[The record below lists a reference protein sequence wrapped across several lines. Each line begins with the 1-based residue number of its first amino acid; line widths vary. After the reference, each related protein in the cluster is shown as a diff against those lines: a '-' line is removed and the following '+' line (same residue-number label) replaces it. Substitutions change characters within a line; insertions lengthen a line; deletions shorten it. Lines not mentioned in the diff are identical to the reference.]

1 MEGRLTIPSS
11 IVLFMFWKT
20 VCTCGNSRLQ
30 VIHDTLIFHFD
41 VFQKGDMNLSL
52 VVITLNEEDSI
63 GRCIGSVPFAG
74 EIIVVD
80 SGSTDSTAAVAQSCG
95 AKVLFH
101 EFQDFS
107 TQKQWAIEQAS
118 GDWVLSLDADEYLS
132 EELSSEIS
140 SIVKNESVHS
150 GFSLPFRIQY
160 MGRLMRFGPWSRERH
175 LRLFRNGQAGF
186 PDSGVHEGLKVT
198 GGSVGDLRK
207 GYVIHESYSSLSD
220 QMQKMLQYSTL
231 WAGEEFRKG
240 RRSGPFRIVF
250 RPAWRFLS
258 AYLLRGGFLEGLPG
272 LAASIISAYYVFL
285 KWTMLYEMRH
295 VK

>member
-1 MEGRLTIPSS
+1 M
-11 IVLFMFWKT
+11 K
-20 VCTCGNSRLQ
+20 
-30 VIHDTLIFHFD
+30 
-41 VFQKGDMNLSL
+41 LSL
-52 VVITLNEEDSI
+52 VIIALNEEESI

-80 SGSTDSTAAVAQSCG
+80 SRSTDSTAAVAKSCG

-101 EFQDFS
+101 EFQSFS

-118 GDWVLSLDADEYLS
+118 GDWVLTLDADEFLND
-132 EELSSEIS
+132 ELAGGIS
-140 SIVKNESVHS
+140 SIVNSEVAHS
-150 GFSLPFRIQY
+150 GFRLPFRILY
-160 MGRLMRFGPWSRERH
+160 MGRLMLFGPWSGERH

-186 PDSGVHEGLKVT
+186 PDSGVHEGLKLLEGT
-198 GGSVGDLRK
+198 EGIFK
-207 GYVIHESYSSLSD
+207 NGYVVHESYSSLSD
-220 QMQKMLQYSTL
+220 QMQKMLQYSSL
-231 WAGEEFRKG
+231 WAGEEFGKG

-250 RPAWRFLS
+250 RPAWRFIS

-295 VK
+295 DQ

>member
-1 MEGRLTIPSS
+1 M
-11 IVLFMFWKT
+11 K
-20 VCTCGNSRLQ
+20 
-30 VIHDTLIFHFD
+30 
-41 VFQKGDMNLSL
+41 LSL
-52 VVITLNEEDSI
+52 VIIALNEEESI

-101 EFQDFS
+101 EFQSFS
-107 TQKQWAIEQAS
+107 AQKQWALEQAS
-118 GDWVLSLDADEYLS
+118 GDWVLTLDADEFLND
-132 EELSSEIS
+132 ELAGEIS
-140 SIVKNESVHS
+140 SIVNSEAAHS
-150 GFSLPFRIQY
+150 GFRLPFRILY
-160 MGRLMRFGPWSRERH
+160 MERLMLFGPWSGESH

-186 PDSGVHEGLKVT
+186 PDSGVHEGLKLLEGTEGV
-198 GGSVGDLRK
+198 LK
-207 GYVIHESYSSLSD
+207 NGYVVHESYSSLSD

-231 WAGEEFRKG
+231 WAREEFGKG

-250 RPAWRFLS
+250 RPAWRFIS

-295 VK
+295 DQ

>member
-1 MEGRLTIPSS
+1 
-11 IVLFMFWKT
+11 
-20 VCTCGNSRLQ
+20 
-30 VIHDTLIFHFD
+30 
-41 VFQKGDMNLSL
+41 MNLSL

-118 GDWVLSLDADEYLS
+118 ADWVLTLDADEYLS
-132 EELSSEIS
+132 DELAGEIS
-140 SIVKNESVHS
+140 SIVNSETVHS
-150 GFSLPFRIQY
+150 GFRLPFRILY
-160 MGRLMRFGPWSRERH
+160 MGRLMLFGPWSGERH

-198 GGSVGDLRK
+198 GGTTGDLRK
-207 GYVIHESYSSLSD
+207 GHVIHESYSSLSD

-231 WAGEEFRKG
+231 WAEEEFGEG
-240 RRSGPFRIVF
+240 RRSGLFKIIF
-250 RPAWRFLS
+250 RPAWRFLC

-272 LAASIISAYYVFL
+272 LTASIISAYYVFL

-295 VK
+295 DQ